1 MELLTVVFGSQRVF
15 KEHLL
20 RLGLF
25 IVSLLLMLG
34 NALGTEDTGT
44 IQLRSLLYPKVRR
57 GSAM

>member
-1 MELLTVVFGSQRVF
+1 MVFGSQRVF

-34 NALGTEDTGT
+34 IALGTEDTGT